1 MAIAF
6 QNHDDYILNF
16 NWTKKAFDKSETLI
30 DFLENYLGYKQ
41 AGYGTDDSDQLII
54 TDLTVGEVQALTNVW
69 KVNHQLYLNKLRH
82 IFHYHGYEYNC
93 SDSLLWVFD
102 TQDNIQVSI
111 NKYGSLALYNERTG
125 KQTVSQE
132 SIPFLISVLDILN
145 TQMYD
150 VKEDK

>member
-6 QNHDDYILNF
+6 QNHNEYMLNF
-16 NWTKKAFDKSETLI
+16 NWTKKAFDKSKTLI

-41 AGYGTDDSDQLII
+41 GGYGTDDSDQLII
-54 TDLTVGEVQALTNVW
+54 TDLTVVEVQALTNVW
-69 KVNHQLYLNKLRH
+69 KINHQLDLNKLGQ
-82 IFHYHGYEYNC
+82 IFHHHGYKYNC

-111 NKYGSLALYNERTG
+111 DKYGSFALYNERTG
-125 KQTVSQE
+125 KQTISQD

-145 TQMYD
+145 TQMYY
-150 VKEDK
+150 VKDDK